1 MDACTALY
9 ANVPMCV
16 KTSEGYTTC
25 FLSHVGVKQ
34 GCPLSPTLFGLFVD
48 DFEEHMHAAA
58 ERGADLQ
65 VPCIQDCPVWALMY
79 ADDLALM
86 ANTMAGLQLQ
96 LNELQ
101 AYSTR
106 WQLTVNVTK
115 TKVVSYGRNAAAHGQ
130 HRVPLSY
137 AGHDIEHVSEFKY
150 LGVQLHSTNVCCIRQ
165 SSSRGN

>member
-1 MDACTALY
+1 
-9 ANVPMCV
+9 MCV

-25 FLSHVGVKQ
+25 FQSHVGVKQ

-48 DFEEHMHAAA
+48 DFEEHMHATA

-65 VPCIQDCPVWALMY
+65 VPCIQDCPVLAIMY
-79 ADDLALM
+79 ADDLALT

-106 WQLTVNVTK
+106 WQLTVNVQDQGF
-115 TKVVSYGRNAAAHGQ
+115 VVRTQ
-130 HRVPLSY
+130 HSSTWP
-137 AGHDIEHVSEFKY
+137 AGYH
-150 LGVQLHSTNVCCIRQ
+150 
-165 SSSRGN
+165 